1 MKEKDDM
8 NPTAQKAIEILGSAD
23 AESTNTEASRHQP
36 IEQVLTEEKLA
47 RFASRAAAYD
57 RENRFFQED
66 FDELRAAKYLQ
77 LPLPTEFG
85 GPGLTLAE
93 VCRQQRRLAYHAPA
107 TALAVNMHLYWVGI
121 AADLWRRGDHSLEWV
136 LREAAAG
143 EIFAAGHAESGNDVP
158 VLLSTSKAERVEGG
172 YRFTGRKHFGSL
184 TPVWT
189 RFGLHGMDMSDPTQP
204 KVVHGFMT
212 RDTAGYV
219 IKETWDVL
227 GMRATRSDDTVLE
240 NAFVP
245 DRYIARVIPAGAAG
259 IDPFVLG
266 IFAWALM
273 GFGNIYYGLAKRA
286 LDQAITAAKG
296 KGSLALSRSMAYH
309 PEVQHAIAEMV
320 IELESIGPHLE
331 SVAQDWS
338 NGVDHGAEWPSKIFA
353 AKYRAVEGSWRVVD
367 LGLDITGGAGIFRST
382 GYERLLRD
390 ARLGRIHPASS
401 FLTHEVVA
409 KTALGISLD
418 EQPRWG

>member
-1 MKEKDDM
+1 M
-8 NPTAQKAIEILGSAD
+8 NPTTNATVSKEVSSGNGSPHD
-23 AESTNTEASRHQP
+23 ATKLSALHPSTAGS
-36 IEQVLTEEKLA
+36 VLTEEMLG

-57 RENRFFQED
+57 RDNRFMEED
-66 FDELRAAKYLQ
+66 FEELRASKYL
-77 LPLPTEFG
+77 LGPLPTEFG
-85 GPGLTLAE
+85 GAGMKLAE
-93 VCRQQRRLAYHAPA
+93 MCREQRRLAYHAPA
-107 TALAVNMHLYWVGI
+107 TALAVNMHVYWVGV
-121 AADLWRRGDHSLEWV
+121 AADLWRGGDSSLEWL

-172 YRFTGRKHFGSL
+172 YRFSGRKHFGSL

-189 RFGLHGMDMSDPTQP
+189 RFGLHGMDTSDPNQP
-204 KVVHGFMT
+204 KVVHAFMP
-212 RDTAGYV
+212 RDTAGYA
-219 IKETWDVL
+219 IKQTWDVL
-227 GMRATRSDDTVLE
+227 GMRATRSDDTILE

-245 DRYIARVIPAGAAG
+245 DRYIVRVVPAGAAG
-259 IDPFVLG
+259 IDAFILG

-273 GFGNIYYGLAKRA
+273 GFGNVYYGLAKRA
-286 LDQAITAAKG
+286 LDQTIASVKT

-309 PEVQHAIAEMV
+309 PEIQHAIADMI

-338 NGVDHGAEWPSKIFA
+338 NGVDHGGQWPSKIFA
-353 AKYRAVEGSWRVVD
+353 AKYRAVEGSWKVVD
-367 LGLDITGGAGIFRST
+367 LGLDVTGGTGIFRSA
-382 GYERLLRD
+382 GYERLIRD
-390 ARLGRIHPASS
+390 ARLGRIHPANS

-409 KTALGISLD
+409 KTALEISLD